1 MRGMAKTVN
10 FGIVYGMS
18 PYGLSQSLNIEVDKA
33 KDFIDSYFNRYPDV
47 KKYMESLIEEARKQ
61 GFVTTILG
69 RRRYIP
75 EINSPD
81 MRMRQF
87 AERTAV
93 NTPIQ
98 GSAADVIK
106 VAMISISER
115 LEKERLETMMTL
127 QVHDE
132 LVFDVPKDELDAA
145 YKIVKD
151 GMEKVIKLK
160 VPVEAHIEVGKNWL
174 EGEKWGS

>member
-1 MRGMAKTVN
+1 ME
-10 FGIVYGMS
+10 
-18 PYGLSQSLNIEVDKA
+18 GLVA
-33 KDFIDSYFNRYPDV
+33 
-47 KKYMESLIEEARKQ
+47 EAREN
-61 GFVTTILG
+61 GYVTTILG

-75 EINSPD
+75 EINSQD

-87 AERTAV
+87 AERTAI

-106 VAMISISER
+106 VAMIAINENLAKRKLASR
-115 LEKERLETMMTL
+115 MTL

-132 LVFDVPKDELDAA
+132 LVLDVPKEELKEV
-145 YKIVKD
+145 YEIVKT
-151 GMEKVIKLK
+151 GMEDVIKLK

-174 EGEKWGS
+174 EMEAYGG

>member
-1 MRGMAKTVN
+1 M
-10 FGIVYGMS
+10 
-18 PYGLSQSLNIEVDKA
+18 
-33 KDFIDSYFNRYPDV
+33 ID
-47 KKYMESLIEEARKQ
+47 EAREQ

-98 GSAADVIK
+98 GSAADIIK
-106 VAMISISER
+106 VAMIAIRKSSR
-115 LEKERLETMMTL
+115 KSACETKMTL

-132 LVFDVPKDELDAA
+132 LVFDVPKDELEAA

-174 EGEKWGS
+174 ERSDSSRDEVMKVLVRIERGGAVREDGRPGRCRRQPSARAWRSRALTCGHHAEIPVR